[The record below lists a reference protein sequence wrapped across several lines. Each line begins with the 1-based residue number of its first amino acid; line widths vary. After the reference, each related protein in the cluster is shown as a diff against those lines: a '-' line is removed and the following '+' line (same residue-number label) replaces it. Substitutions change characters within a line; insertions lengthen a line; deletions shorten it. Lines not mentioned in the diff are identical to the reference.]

1 MKPTV
6 IGSRRRSAVAAT
18 VLLTALTF
26 AGCRGENLFSLTATV
41 TAGEPQIVITAPG
54 AGLTIAPGD
63 SVLVLAEVTAQEG
76 ITTIVL
82 SGEYSDSIGGQAY
95 IPATITGS
103 ALTFIRVN
111 DYLKPASGQVAGD
124 VYVKVLATDAAGAI
138 ARDSVRIA
146 IVSTN

>member
-6 IGSRRRSAVAAT
+6 KGSRRRSAVAAT
-18 VLLTALTF
+18 VLLAAFTLG
-26 AGCRGENLFSLTATV
+26 GCRGENIFSLTATV
-41 TAGEPQIVITAPG
+41 SSGEPQVVITAPG

-63 SVLVLAEVTAQEG
+63 SVLVLAEVTAQQG
-76 ITTIVL
+76 ITTIGL
-82 SGEYSDSIGGQAY
+82 SGEYSDSLGGQAY

-111 DYLKPASGQVAGD
+111 EYLKPASGQVAGE
-124 VYVKVLATDAAGAI
+124 VYVKVLATDGAGAI
-138 ARDSVRIA
+138 ARDSVKIA